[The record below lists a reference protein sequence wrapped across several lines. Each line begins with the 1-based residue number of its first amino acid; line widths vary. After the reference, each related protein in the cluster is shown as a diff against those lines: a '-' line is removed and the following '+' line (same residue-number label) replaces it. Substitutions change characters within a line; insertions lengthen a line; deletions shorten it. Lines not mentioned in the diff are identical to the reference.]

1 MQKSEAGTV
10 SKARP
15 TGVGGGDRMV
25 ERRSRPD
32 NGSETIQIML
42 AEKIALMEEN
52 TQKIATR
59 DS

>member
-1 MQKSEAGTV
+1 
-10 SKARP
+10 
-15 TGVGGGDRMV
+15 MV

-32 NGSETIQIML
+32 NESETIQIML